1 VMTMA
6 DRRIFGSMRKDPGR
20 LPEIWGGVFLMY
32 GKVISACISGV
43 EGRVVQVEVDIA
55 NGLPSFHIVGL
66 PDSSVRESMERV
78 RSALRNSGFDFPM
91 RRITVNLA
99 PADVRKEGAALDL
112 AIACGILTAS
122 GQASMDR
129 LKDAVILGEL
139 SLDGAVRTVAGVLA
153 IAHDISRLG
162 YRRIIVPA
170 GNAAE
175 AALIGRLEVIPV
187 ASLRQMAKPE
197 KLTVSKDLPGDG
209 IDVDDA
215 RPESPPKKSPPEKQP
230 DQTED
235 YADVRGQLQ
244 AKRAIVIAAAGM
256 HNILLVGPPGCGK
269 TMLMRRIPTI
279 LPPLDEEEALEVTK
293 IRSIAGLLKD
303 RIRLAD
309 RRPFRAPHH
318 SITLSGMVGGG
329 FHPKPGE
336 ISLAHRGVLYLDE
349 LPEFSRSVLE
359 ALRQP
364 LEDRQLTISR
374 AKAAYTFPADILLAA
389 SMNPCPCGFWG
400 SQDDRRPCTCTPLQI
415 QKYRSRLSGPL
426 LDRIDM
432 QVEVAPATFGELANH
447 GADQESASRPT
458 DHQHAEPS
466 SSAGMREQVLK
477 AQERQRHRFRRMPGI
492 RFNSQLSGTAL
503 RQFCLLDKEA
513 AAMLRLSFDA
523 LGLSARAYERILKVA
538 RTIADL
544 EGSEDIHAHHVA
556 EAVQYRC
563 LDRRLPQ

>member
-1 VMTMA
+1 
-6 DRRIFGSMRKDPGR
+6 
-20 LPEIWGGVFLMY
+20 MY
-32 GKVISACISGV
+32 GKVISACIAGV

-122 GQASMDR
+122 GQISMDR

-139 SLDGAVRTVAGVLA
+139 SLDGAVRAVAGVLA

-187 ASLRQMAKPE
+187 ASLRQMVKPE
-197 KLTVSKDLPGDG
+197 ELSVWGSLPGNG
-209 IDVDDA
+209 VDVNDA
-215 RPESPPKKSPPEKQP
+215 HPELQPQTKP

-235 YADVRGQLQ
+235 YADVRGQLH

-329 FHPKPGE
+329 AHPKPGE

-374 AKAAYTFPADILLAA
+374 AKAAYTFPAEILLAA
-389 SMNPCPCGFWG
+389 SMNPCPCGFLG

-432 QVEVAPATFGELANH
+432 QVEVAPATFGELAEH
-447 GADQESASRPT
+447 GADDRAAHEADQEHESRLA
-458 DHQHAEPS
+458 DHRHAVLS
-466 SSAGMREQVLK
+466 SSADMRDQVLK

-503 RQFCLLDKEA
+503 RQFCRLDNEA

-544 EGSEDIHAHHVA
+544 EGSEDIRVHHVA